1 MRLVDAIYLQK
12 MEGHRHAHGRS
23 GVLSDNVLLRFLR
36 KKVDDLEA
44 DLYKTLL
51 TIEARTLSPK
61 RNFSSI
67 GSDRQVSAARALLAS
82 LSFWRS

>member
-1 MRLVDAIYLQK
+1 

-61 RNFSSI
+61 
-67 GSDRQVSAARALLAS
+67 
-82 LSFWRS
+82 